1 MEAPDTPRRG
11 IRSKVVDSPLP
22 PGLSLPRRRHSS
34 FNGVSVVQEVDNLLT
49 ETHTTAG
56 LVAPQLTPPATSRP
70 LVVGVAGGTGSGK
83 TTLARAIRES
93 LAGVAISYLSHDSYY
108 RDLGHLT
115 FEEREKHNFDHPDAL
130 DTARMVADLSALKRG
145 EAAHIPTYDFATH
158 SRTPVTETVQPRR
171 VILVEGIL
179 IFADEALRALMD
191 IKIFVD
197 TADDVRLVR
206 RLTRDIKER
215 GRTSD
220 GVIQQYLETVRPM
233 HAKFVEPSKQH
244 ADVIVPVGLNQV
256 ALDLIISRLRFAA
269 NV

>member
-1 MEAPDTPRRG
+1 MLGLGCRHQYSEMESKRDYVSALALLGAGIVIGAAMSRRAEAKKTADASLLRPMSPPAAAPPMEAPDTPRRG

-171 VILVEGIL
+171 VILVE
-179 IFADEALRALMD
+179 
-191 IKIFVD
+191 
-197 TADDVRLVR
+197 VR
-206 RLTRDIKER
+206 
-215 GRTSD
+215 G
-220 GVIQQYLETVRPM
+220 
-233 HAKFVEPSKQH
+233 
-244 ADVIVPVGLNQV
+244 
-256 ALDLIISRLRFAA
+256 
-269 NV
+269 